1 MIFPSFRGQSSV
13 FARTMLRQ
21 PAAMPWQCLIWEFRW
36 EFDGNFH
43 GNLWILADFYGIST
57 GFLWNFCGF
66 HGISMGFLWKF
77 HGISG
82 LDGFLVGH
90 VCGVRWESSESYGIS
105 MVFLWNWWDLVDGY
119 YGFYGICMA
128 FRWILWWNC
137 GGLMRIQ
144 DQLENHADALEIMED
159 TSFLFTCRK
168 RVSSFFGVT
177 PIIKSNAF
185 RGLNSWFLQPLG
197 ISILHRACSLSRKSC
212 QGKP

>member
-1 MIFPSFRGQSSV
+1 
-13 FARTMLRQ
+13 
-21 PAAMPWQCLIWEFRW
+21 
-36 EFDGNFH
+36 
-43 GNLWILADFYGIST
+43 
-57 GFLWNFCGF
+57 
-66 HGISMGFLWKF
+66 MGFLWKF

-90 VCGVRWESSESYGIS
+90 VCDVRWESSESYGIS

-144 DQLENHADALEIMED
+144 DQLENHGDALEIMED

-168 RVSSFFGVT
+168 RVSSFFGGDSHHQVQGIQRFKFIVPPT
-177 PIIKSNAF
+177 FGDFNSTQGLQLVKKELPRQALKPAVAPITLCK
-185 RGLNSWFLQPLG
+185 
-197 ISILHRACSLSRKSC
+197 
-212 QGKP
+212 